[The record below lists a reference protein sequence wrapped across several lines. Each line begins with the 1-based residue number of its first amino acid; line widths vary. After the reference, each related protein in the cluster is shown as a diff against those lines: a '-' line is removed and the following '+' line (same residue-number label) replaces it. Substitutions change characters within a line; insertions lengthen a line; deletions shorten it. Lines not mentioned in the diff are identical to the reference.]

1 MPQNTEASH
10 YDTNALPYNT
20 EASRRFLPCG
30 LDEPGGSRGAQGR
43 VRYNARVMESQ
54 PRAYV
59 SNTNALLLDGK
70 TIAQRIRERLKERVV
85 ALRER
90 GVAPCL
96 AVMLA
101 GDDPASHTYVRTK
114 AKACDSVGIRSV
126 VLHYP
131 ASVSQAELEAQ
142 IDAWNADPT
151 VHGVLI
157 QHPVPSPLD
166 ESALLRRLDPRKDVD
181 GITPASLGALVAGEP
196 SFGACTPL
204 GIIKLLDAY
213 DIPIEGK
220 HAVVIG
226 RSVILGKPMALM
238 LLNRHATVTICHS
251 RTRDLASLTR
261 QADILVA
268 AVGKPEFITGE
279 MIKPGAVVVDA
290 GYNRVEGRTGDVG
303 DVDFHSAAQVAAAI
317 TPVPGGVGPMT
328 VAMLLQNT
336 VQAAEQT

>member
-1 MPQNTEASH
+1 MEGVPQEKVAGTS
-10 YDTNALPYNT
+10 
-20 EASRRFLPCG
+20 
-30 LDEPGGSRGAQGR
+30 
-43 VRYNARVMESQ
+43 
-54 PRAYV
+54 
-59 SNTNALLLDGK
+59 ALLLNGK
-70 TIAQRIRERLKERVV
+70 AVAQQIRERLKFRV
-85 ALRER
+85 AQLRSE
-90 GVAPCL
+90 GIHPCL
-96 AVMLA
+96 AVMLV

-114 AKACDSVGIRSV
+114 ARACESVGIRSV
-126 VLHYP
+126 VRHYP

-142 IDAWNADPT
+142 IDAWNADPS

-157 QHPVPSPLD
+157 QHPVQKPLD
-166 ESALLRRLDPRKDVD
+166 ESALLHRLHPSKDVD

-196 SFGACTPL
+196 AFGACTPL
-204 GIIKLLDAY
+204 GIITLLDAY
-213 DIPIEGK
+213 KLSMEGK

-238 LLNRHATVTICHS
+238 FLNRNATVTICHS
-251 RTRDLASLTR
+251 RTRDLASYTR

-279 MIKPGAVVVDA
+279 MVKPGAVVVDA

-303 DVDFHSAAQVAAAI
+303 DVDLASVAPLSSAI

-336 VQAAEQT
+336 VVSAERLTGS

>member
-1 MPQNTEASH
+1 
-10 YDTNALPYNT
+10 
-20 EASRRFLPCG
+20 
-30 LDEPGGSRGAQGR
+30 
-43 VRYNARVMESQ
+43 MESLPQ
-54 PRAYV
+54 AYV
-59 SNTNALLLDGK
+59 SNTDALLLDGK
-70 TIAQRIRERLKERVV
+70 TVAQRIRERLKERVV

-90 GVAPCL
+90 GVVPCL
-96 AVMLA
+96 AVMLV

-114 AKACDSVGIRSV
+114 AKACESVGIRSIV
-126 VLHYP
+126 QHYP
-131 ASVSQAELEAQ
+131 ASASQTELEAQ
-142 IDAWNADPT
+142 IDAWNADPQ

-157 QHPVPSPLD
+157 QHPVPSPLN
-166 ESALLRRLDPRKDVD
+166 ESAILRRLHPEKDVD

-196 SFGACTPL
+196 AFGACTPL
-204 GIIKLLDAY
+204 GIITLLDAY
-213 DIPIEGK
+213 GIPMEGK

-251 RTRDLASLTR
+251 RTRDLVLLTR

-279 MIKPGAVVVDA
+279 MIKPGAVVIDA

-303 DVDFHSAAQVAAAI
+303 DVAFDSAAQVASAI

-336 VQAAEQT
+336 VQAAEQLK

>member
-1 MPQNTEASH
+1 
-10 YDTNALPYNT
+10 
-20 EASRRFLPCG
+20 
-30 LDEPGGSRGAQGR
+30 
-43 VRYNARVMESQ
+43 MESLPQ
-54 PRAYV
+54 AYV
-59 SNTNALLLDGK
+59 SNTDALLLDGK
-70 TIAQRIRERLKERVV
+70 TVAQRIRERLKGRVV

-90 GVAPCL
+90 GVVPCL
-96 AVMLA
+96 AVMLV

-114 AKACDSVGIRSV
+114 AKACESVGIRSIV
-126 VLHYP
+126 QHYP
-131 ASVSQAELEAQ
+131 ASASQTELEAQ
-142 IDAWNADPT
+142 IDAWNADPQ

-157 QHPVPSPLD
+157 QHPVPSPLN
-166 ESALLRRLDPRKDVD
+166 ESAILRRLRPEKDVD

-196 SFGACTPL
+196 AFGACTPL
-204 GIIKLLDAY
+204 GIITLLDAY
-213 DIPIEGK
+213 GIPMEGK

-251 RTRDLASLTR
+251 RTRDLVSLTR

-279 MIKPGAVVVDA
+279 MIKPGTVVIDA

-303 DVDFHSAAQVAAAI
+303 DVAFDSAAQVASAI

-336 VQAAEQT
+336 VQAAEQLK

>member
-1 MPQNTEASH
+1 
-10 YDTNALPYNT
+10 
-20 EASRRFLPCG
+20 
-30 LDEPGGSRGAQGR
+30 
-43 VRYNARVMESQ
+43 MESLPQ
-54 PRAYV
+54 AYV
-59 SNTNALLLDGK
+59 SNTDALLLDGK
-70 TIAQRIRERLKERVV
+70 TVAQRIRERLKERVV

-90 GVAPCL
+90 GVVPCL
-96 AVMLA
+96 AVMLV

-114 AKACDSVGIRSV
+114 AKACESVGIRSIV
-126 VLHYP
+126 QHYP
-131 ASVSQAELEAQ
+131 ASASQTELEAQ
-142 IDAWNADPT
+142 IDAWNADPQ

-157 QHPVPSPLD
+157 QHPVPSPLN
-166 ESALLRRLDPRKDVD
+166 ESAILRRLRPEKDVD

-196 SFGACTPL
+196 AFGACTPL
-204 GIIKLLDAY
+204 GIITLLDAY
-213 DIPIEGK
+213 GIPMEGK

-251 RTRDLASLTR
+251 RTRDLVSLTR

-279 MIKPGAVVVDA
+279 MIKPGAVVIDA

-303 DVDFHSAAQVAAAI
+303 DVAFDSAAQVASAI

-336 VQAAEQT
+336 VQAAEQLK

>member
-1 MPQNTEASH
+1 
-10 YDTNALPYNT
+10 
-20 EASRRFLPCG
+20 
-30 LDEPGGSRGAQGR
+30 
-43 VRYNARVMESQ
+43 MESLPQ
-54 PRAYV
+54 AYV
-59 SNTNALLLDGK
+59 SNTDALLLDGK
-70 TIAQRIRERLKERVV
+70 TVAQRIRERLKGRVV

-90 GVAPCL
+90 GVVPCL
-96 AVMLA
+96 AVMLV

-114 AKACDSVGIRSV
+114 AKACESVGIRSIV
-126 VLHYP
+126 QHYP
-131 ASVSQAELEAQ
+131 ASASQTELEAQ
-142 IDAWNADPT
+142 IDAWNADPQ

-157 QHPVPSPLD
+157 QHPVPSPLN
-166 ESALLRRLDPRKDVD
+166 ESAILRRLRPEKDVD

-196 SFGACTPL
+196 AFGACTPL
-204 GIIKLLDAY
+204 GIITLLDAY
-213 DIPIEGK
+213 GIPMEGK

-251 RTRDLASLTR
+251 RTRDLVSLTR

-279 MIKPGAVVVDA
+279 MIKPGTVVIDA

-303 DVDFHSAAQVAAAI
+303 DVAFDSAAKVASAI

-336 VQAAEQT
+336 VQAAEQLK